1 MSLRETLQHRGIDV
15 EQGTSATLFD
25 GRAPSC
31 VARPTSTGEVAET
44 VRAAREHGAVV
55 AVRGAGTKLTWG
67 SPAGHLDLVLDLSAM
82 NRVLEHQP
90 GDLIVSAEAGCP
102 LNVVQSTVAQA
113 GQRLALDE
121 MVPGTTV
128 GGLIATN
135 TSGPLRVLAG
145 TVRDLLIGVTVVL
158 ADGTVAH
165 AGGKVVKN
173 VAGYDLGK
181 LMVGSYGTLAIV
193 TEATFR
199 LHPVPQASEWV
210 VGQHPIAELP
220 HVLNDLLHSQDAP
233 SAVEI
238 RCETADSVV
247 LAVLIEGTE
256 GGVSARSGRIRATVA
271 GETAPAPG
279 WTGTYPWP
287 VGEGIGL
294 KITAQL
300 SAVPNVVAAA
310 AELGWTIQGSAGAG
324 VLYASPS
331 GAAEP
336 NDVEAA
342 AARFREVAL
351 GGSVI
356 VLDAPKEMRG
366 QVDVWGPIPAIDI
379 MRRVKQQF
387 DPENHL
393 APGRFVGGI

>member
-1 MSLRETLQHRGIDV
+1 MALREDLRNNGIRA
-15 EQGTSATLFD
+15 EKGTSSTMFD
-25 GRAPSC
+25 GRAPGT
-31 VARPTSTGEVAET
+31 VAWPESTQQVSDALRVAN
-44 VRAAREHGAVV
+44 AAGATV

-67 SPAGHLDLVLDLSAM
+67 SPSGYYDLVLDLSAM
-82 NRVLEHQP
+82 NKVLEHQP

-102 LNVVQSTVAQA
+102 LNVVQSTVARA

-181 LMVGSYGTLAIV
+181 LMVGSYGTLAIA

-199 LHPVPQASEWV
+199 LHPVPQVSEWV

-279 WTGTYPWP
+279 WSGTYPWP
-287 VGEGIGL
+287 MGEGIGL

-336 NDVEAA
+336 DDVDAA

-356 VLDAPKEMRG
+356 VLDAPKDIRAS
-366 QVDVWGPIPAIDI
+366 VDVWGPIPAIDV
-379 MRRVKQQF
+379 MRRVKDQF
-387 DPENHL
+387 DPEHRL